1 MDNIDYSWDGTHS
14 ENRDLLDIEVEI
26 TENTSEPQEEK
37 LQSRHNIQIMR
48 RLFHMLNGFAI
59 ATLYL
64 ISFSH
69 SQMVHLL
76 GLVACLLYVV
86 EQVRVNYPEAA
97 VRFLPITKFLIR
109 AEEQLKESAMV
120 PYLIAVL
127 LTIITFPKEIALVG
141 IYTLAFADP
150 LSAIIGIRFGK
161 HKISENRTVEGSV
174 AFFICTF
181 VCCLT
186 VMSGYYYGITL
197 GIFMISLALGV
208 LGTLLDLFPVKIDDN
223 LTIPLFIST
232 MLWIL
237 TTLFGF
243 F

>member
-1 MDNIDYSWDGTHS
+1 MDNIDYSWDGSHKQN
-14 ENRDLLDIEVEI
+14 ENLLDIQIPEE
-26 TENTSEPQEEK
+26 TNTASEP
-37 LQSRHNIQIMR
+37 LQSRHNVQIMR
-48 RLFHMLNGFAI
+48 RLFHMFNGFSI

-76 GLVACLLYVV
+76 GLVASVLYIV
-86 EQVRVNYPEAA
+86 EQVRVKYPEFAK
-97 VRFLPITKFLIR
+97 RFLPVTKFLIR

-161 HKISENRTVEGSV
+161 NKISETRSVEGSLAFFASTLLCSLLV
-174 AFFICTF
+174 LSRYYGGVNFSIFFICIVLSTITTF
-181 VCCLT
+181 
-186 VMSGYYYGITL
+186 I
-197 GIFMISLALGV
+197 
-208 LGTLLDLFPVKIDDN
+208 DLFPMKIDDN
-223 LTIPLFIST
+223 LTIPLFTST
-232 MLWIL
+232 ILWVL
-237 TTLFGF
+237 TTLFGLT
-243 F
+243 